1 MNISRTFFYVTEE
14 ILEESLLQKQSA
26 EAFLAMFE
34 GKAVGYAIYFM
45 NFELLGRAGMYL
57 RTFFC
62 TASVPRSWDRACH
75 D

>member
-45 NFELLGRAGMYL
+45 NFSS
-57 RTFFC
+57 F
-62 TASVPRSWDRACH
+62 WDARACI
-75 D
+75 